1 MSTSIRFKLSLGS
14 RVRAAAVALI
24 LLLLG
29 GFFLVGGFE
38 DGFPR
43 AWGLRVVAALGAIA
57 IAFGARFFYV
67 ALTGKASELM
77 ADVVNDLGRMHW
89 HA

>member
-1 MSTSIRFKLSLGS
+1 VNTPIRFTLSGRS
-14 RVRAAAVALI
+14 RLRAASVALI
-24 LLLLG
+24 LLFLG
-29 GFFLVGGFE
+29 GFFLLGGFE

-43 AWGLRVVAALGAIA
+43 AWGPRVVAVLGSIG

-77 ADVVNDLGRMHW
+77 ADVLNDLGRMHW